1 MLDFLGK
8 NLFHLGET
16 TYIHHI
22 KKCLWERIRC
32 LFALRSA
39 NHRLRLFRLSV
50 IFRLLFGFELLH
62 YVRCILFGGNLIWL
76 GIYRTYWR
84 DRVAVVT
91 LVLRPGMCSGGR
103 TQAFTPS
110 FAPGGR
116 MHRQNTVH
124 KYRTTSRA
132 QATAN
137 PITEPLVGQSSNK
150 CSSTASASFQSNLV
164 TLVSFPEILNHN
176 FVVHNCSLKD
186 FENKR

>member
-1 MLDFLGK
+1 MLNFLGK

-32 LFALRSA
+32 LFAVTLRSCA
-39 NHRLRLFRLSV
+39 LPITVCVCFVSPWFFVFFLVLNYCTTFAAYFL
-50 IFRLLFGFELLH
+50 E
-62 YVRCILFGGNLIWL
+62 GNLIWL

-164 TLVSFPEILNHN
+164 TLVSLPEIWN
-176 FVVHNCSLKD
+176 
-186 FENKR
+186 

>member
-1 MLDFLGK
+1 MLNFLGK

-22 KKCLWERIRC
+22 KKMPMRENSLSVRRC
-32 LFALRSA
+32 SA
-39 NHRLRLFRLSV
+39 IHRLRLFRLSV

-84 DRVAVVT
+84 DRVAVFT

-164 TLVSFPEILNHN
+164 TLVSFPEKWN
-176 FVVHNCSLKD
+176 
-186 FENKR
+186 